1 MLNLLFFVRIY
12 CNFIENLFM
21 TLFFHS
27 VLFLFS
33 TLIFSQSHF
42 RLANSDKKAS
52 IPFIESNHLVIIPVN
67 LNGTDLHFLLD
78 TGVEN
83 TFLFSLEETDSINFA
98 NIEKIKIKGLGSGE
112 AMDALKSSK
121 NKLLIKDYVDQ
132 EHEVY
137 IILDQNINFSS
148 QLGIPVHGII
158 GYSFFKDNLV
168 EINYSK
174 KRVYVYPHDVKSTTK
189 RLNKLSSIPITLEAQ
204 KPYVTLT
211 TGLNNEN
218 FETKM
223 LIDTGNSDA
232 VWLFENSRIK
242 TPSLFFNDF
251 LGRGFSGD
259 IFGKRARLESLKIQ
273 DFTINEP
280 TVSFPDATSLLGVSL
295 VNNRN
300 GSIGSGVLRRFNVV
314 YDYKNNKIFLDKNS
328 NFEDPFNYNMSGLEL
343 EHSGMQ
349 YVEEKVELFTNALN
363 TINVDLNH
371 DAPTKFKYNF
381 SLKPVLVV
389 LSVRP
394 DSPAAIAGLVK
405 GDEIKKVNGVFA
417 YKYKLYQ
424 INEILQSEEGKW
436 ITIEYERNRKLFK
449 TKIQLKKIL

>member
-1 MLNLLFFVRIY
+1 MTLLFRIA
-12 CNFIENLFM
+12 L
-21 TLFFHS
+21 
-27 VLFLFS
+27 VLFS
-33 TLIFSQSHF
+33 TLVFSQSHF
-42 RLANSDKKAS
+42 RLTKNENKGV

-67 LNGTDLHFLLD
+67 LNGVDLNFLLD

-83 TFLFSLEETDSINFA
+83 TVLFSLEETDSINFE

-121 NKLLIKDYVDQ
+121 NNLIIENYVDP

-137 IILDQNINFSS
+137 IILDESINFSS

-158 GYSFFKDNLV
+158 GYSFFKDHLV

-174 KRVYVYPHDVKSTTK
+174 RRVFVYPHSNKS
-189 RLNKLSSIPITLEAQ
+189 LNKKLSKLTSLPISIESQ
-204 KPYVTLT
+204 KPYITLT
-211 TGLNNEN
+211 TGLHNEN
-218 FETKM
+218 LETKL

-232 VWLFENSRIK
+232 IWLFEDTKIK
-242 TPSLFFNDF
+242 APALFFNDF

-259 IFGKRARLESLKIQ
+259 IFGKRSRLDHLKIQ
-273 DFTINEP
+273 EYVINQP
-280 TVSFPDATSLLGVSL
+280 TVSFPDQTSLLGVNL

-300 GSIGSGVLRRFNVV
+300 GSVGSSILRRFNVI
-314 YDYKNNKIFLDKNS
+314 YDYKNSQVFLDKNS
-328 NFEDPFNYNMSGLEL
+328 NFEDPFNYNMSGMEL
-343 EHSGMQ
+343 EHAGMQ
-349 YVEEKVELFTNALN
+349 YVEEKVELFTNAINAIPVDIN
-363 TINVDLNH
+363 TDL
-371 DAPTKFKYNF
+371 PRKFKYNF

-394 DSPAAIAGLVK
+394 DSPAAIAGIKK
-405 GDEIKKVNGVFA
+405 GDELKKINGALA
-417 YKYKLYQ
+417 YRYKLYE

-436 ITIEYERNRKLFK
+436 ITIEYERNKKLFK